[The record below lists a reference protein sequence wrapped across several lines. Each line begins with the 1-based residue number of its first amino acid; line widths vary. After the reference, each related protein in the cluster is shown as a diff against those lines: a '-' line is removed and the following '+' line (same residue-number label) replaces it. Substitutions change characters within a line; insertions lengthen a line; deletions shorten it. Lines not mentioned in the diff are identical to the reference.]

1 MKKTIRE
8 NMLLFSKERINNPN
22 RYRLY
27 FTTLKS
33 LGDETPR
40 VFRLLVRTPFSFNKF
55 EIGRVYTLVYNK
67 VHISEFKPGE
77 MFNLQESHF
86 TTLMETRDIKFM
98 DKKTS
103 AALRSIESGRSS
115 KDRYYSFEETREII
129 NYTPDLGSRFAIG
142 IFTFLLSGVAFLI
155 PFLMYAYMLFL
166 LIRGQLNL
174 IGYSSKALVLPI
186 LGIGALPVT
195 VFIMSVLFMLSELA
209 LMRIEFTKW
218 SVLKRYTLAWG
229 GMRKSIFMEIS
240 DFKYLKK
247 FGIVAASVLV
257 VAVVVA
263 LIL

>member
-1 MKKTIRE
+1 
-8 NMLLFSKERINNPN
+8 MLLFSKERINNPN

-33 LGDETPR
+33 LGGETPR

-55 EIGRVYTLVYNK
+55 EIGRVYTLVYKK
-67 VHISEFKPGE
+67 VHIREFKPGE

-86 TTLMETRDIKFM
+86 AALMETRDIKFM

-142 IFTFLLSGVAFLI
+142 VFTFLLSGVAFLI

-195 VFIMSVLFMLSELA
+195 IFIMSVLFMLSELA

-257 VAVVVA
+257 VAVVAA